1 MMKATSKK
9 DLKRI
14 LFLQQ
19 EAILP
24 GKTEYDE
31 AMKLARKPDPDLN
44 AVLVL
49 LQEASDKNYPDAH
62 YALATW
68 YLFGKVVKRDYET
81 AVAYLHKCSDVVAKA
96 SYDLAVCYEK
106 GKGASKDK
114 VKAFEYYMRSALLG
128 DGQAHYEVGRC
139 FYYGIGAGKNKCLGK
154 LWMDKAG
161 ELGYK
166 E

>member
-1 MMKATSKK
+1 MRATSKK
-9 DLKRI
+9 DLNRI

-24 GKTEYDE
+24 GKTEYDR
-31 AMKLARKPDPDLN
+31 AMKLATKSNPDLN
-44 AVLVL
+44 AALAL
-49 LQEASDKNYPDAH
+49 LQEASDKDYPDAH

-68 YLFGKVVKRDYET
+68 YLFGKVVRRDYKM
-81 AVAYLHKCSDVVAKA
+81 AVAYLLKCSDVVAKA

-106 GKGASKDK
+106 GKGVDKDK
-114 VKAFEYYMRSALLG
+114 AMALEYYMRSALLG
-128 DGQAHYEVGRC
+128 DCQAHYEVGRC